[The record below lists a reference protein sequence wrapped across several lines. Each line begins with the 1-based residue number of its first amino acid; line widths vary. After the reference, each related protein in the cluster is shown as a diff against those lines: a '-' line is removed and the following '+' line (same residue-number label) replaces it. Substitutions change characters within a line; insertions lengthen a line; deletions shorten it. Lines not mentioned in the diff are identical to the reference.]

1 MARLRVDGWQQN
13 ELHRATHGEEV
24 VTTLYLNL
32 LKENYM
38 RIKILLIAVFF
49 STALIGQNNNNFE
62 LSKNL
67 EIYADIM
74 RKLNLQYADEINPG
88 DLSKTSIDA
97 MLNQLDP
104 YTVYVPESKLEDFE
118 LMTKGE
124 YGGIGALIQKQE
136 DYVVITEP
144 YEGFP
149 AQTAGLKAG
158 DRIVEIDGE
167 SAVGKTSSQVSEKLK
182 GVPGSN
188 ISIVVIPFNDSIHT
202 TFNITREK
210 IKFPNIP
217 YYGMLRNNIGYISLS
232 QFNPNSGTEVK
243 KAFSELKENNN
254 LDGIIIDLRNNGG
267 GLLNEAVN
275 IVNAFVPKGEIVVTT
290 KGKLKESTMV
300 HKTRSVVLDKK
311 IPIITLVNEN
321 TASASE
327 IVAGALQDL
336 DRGVVLGQKTYGKGL
351 VQNVL
356 SLPYNSKIK
365 ITIAKYYIPSGRCIQ
380 AIDYFNHENN
390 GSNGKIPDSLLTAFK
405 TKGGREVFDG
415 AGIYPDI
422 SVKPERFSQISA
434 DLYAGNYI
442 FNFVNRFVDE
452 HTEISSP
459 ELFVISD
466 ETYNNFKEYIKG
478 EDFDYL
484 TETEALLKRINK
496 SAERESYLEAIKQQL
511 DDLEE
516 SIKEEKQGDID
527 KFRSEIEEMLRIE
540 IITRYYYQKGKLL
553 ASLQNDKEV
562 DEAIRIL
569 SQMDIYQSILEG
581 TYAKSENK

>member
-1 MARLRVDGWQQN
+1 M
-13 ELHRATHGEEV
+13 
-24 VTTLYLNL
+24 
-32 LKENYM
+32 K
-38 RIKILLIAVFF
+38 IKILLIAVFF
-49 STALIGQNNNNFE
+49 STVLIGQNNNNFE

-74 RKLNLQYADEINPG
+74 RKLNLQYADEIKPG
-88 DLSKTSIDA
+88 ELSKTSIDA

-124 YGGIGALIQKQE
+124 YGGIGALIQKQDE
-136 DYVVITEP
+136 YVVITEP

-149 AQTAGLKAG
+149 AQKSGLKAG

-167 SAVGKTSSQVSEKLK
+167 SAVGRTSSQVSEKLK
-182 GVPGSN
+182 GVPGSS
-188 ISIVVIPFNDSIHT
+188 ISIVVIPFNDTSRTIH
-202 TFNITREK
+202 NINREK

-217 YYGMLRNNIGYISLS
+217 YYGMLRNNIGYISLM
-232 QFNPNSGTEVK
+232 QFNPSSSAEVK
-243 KAFSELKENNN
+243 KAFTELKENND
-254 LDGIIIDLRNNGG
+254 LKGIIIDLRNNGG

-275 IVNAFVPKGEIVVTT
+275 IVNTFVPKGETVVTT

-300 HKTRSVVLDKK
+300 HKTRSVALDKK
-311 IPIITLVNEN
+311 IPIVVLVNEN

-356 SLPYNSKIK
+356 PLPYNSKIK
-365 ITIAKYYIPSGRCIQ
+365 ITVAKYYIPSGRCIQ

-390 GSNGKIPDSLLTAFK
+390 GVDGKIPDSLLTAFK
-405 TKGGREVFDG
+405 TRGGREVFDG
-415 AGIYPDI
+415 AGIFPDI
-422 SVKPERFSQISA
+422 SIEPERFSQISA

-442 FNFVNRFVDE
+442 FNFVNKFAGK
-452 HTEISSP
+452 HAEINSP
-459 ELFVISD
+459 KSFIISD
-466 ETYNNFKEYIKG
+466 ETYNDFKEYVTG

-484 TETEALLKRINK
+484 TETEVLLERINK
-496 SAERESYLEAIKQQL
+496 SAKRESYLEAIKQQL
-511 DDLEE
+511 NELEL
-516 SIKEEKQGDID
+516 SIKEEKKGDID
-527 KFRSEIEEMLRIE
+527 KFRAEIEEMLRIE
-540 IITRYYYQKGKLL
+540 IITRYYYQEGKLV
-553 ASLQNDKEV
+553 ASLQNDKEI

-569 SQMDIYQSILEG
+569 SQVDLYKSILEG
-581 TYAKSENK
+581 TYAKNENK